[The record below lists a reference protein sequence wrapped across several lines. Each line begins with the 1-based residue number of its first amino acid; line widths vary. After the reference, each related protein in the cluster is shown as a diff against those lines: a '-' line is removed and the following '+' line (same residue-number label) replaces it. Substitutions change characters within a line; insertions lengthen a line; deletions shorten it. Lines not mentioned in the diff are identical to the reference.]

1 MEKEVAIIA
10 VGQTPFARRSGA
22 SIGEMCFSAFREA
35 IPDRAGPLSTA
46 IDALVVCSASEY
58 DRQRSPAGVVAESLG
73 LSGRATFNVESLCS
87 SGSSGLRTAYG
98 LIRSGLHDVVAV
110 VGFQKLSDLS
120 SAEVAERMGRS
131 GDVMWES
138 PFGLTQPAG
147 FALFAQAHMAA
158 YGTSEADLAEVRAK
172 NSRYAA
178 SNDKAA
184 YRKPFTVAEV
194 LASAPVVSPLKMLDC
209 CANADGAVVLI
220 VAAREAA
227 RRYCDRPV
235 WILGMGAASDSAT
248 LSNRATFTSLGSAR
262 AAAQQAYRMAGV
274 GAADVDVACV
284 HDCFTISEV
293 IAYEDLGF
301 APPGGG
307 VALLRSGATSLGG
320 RIPVNV
326 DGGLLGKGHPVG
338 ATGLSQL
345 RTITRQ
351 LRGEGGATQV
361 EGARLGVVHNLGGPG
376 IYAFVTIL
384 GSDEL

>member
-1 MEKEVAIIA
+1 MDKQVAIVA
-10 VGQTPFARRSGA
+10 AGQTPFTRRSGA
-22 SIGEMCFSAFREA
+22 SVGELCFSAYREA
-35 IPDRAGPLSTA
+35 LQGSAGLAAA

-73 LSGRATFNVESLCS
+73 LSGRPTFNVESLCS

-98 LIRSGLHDVVAV
+98 LIRSGLHEVVAV

-158 YGTSEADLAEVRAK
+158 YGTTEADFAEVRAK
-172 NSRYAA
+172 NSEYAV
-178 SNDKAA
+178 SNEKAA
-184 YRKPFTVAEV
+184 YRKRFTAQEV
-194 LASAPVVSPLKMLDC
+194 LASAPVVTPLKMLDC

-220 VAAREAA
+220 VAGREAA
-227 RRYCDRPV
+227 RRLAEDPV
-235 WILGMGAASDSAT
+235 WILGLGAGSDTAT
-248 LSNRATFTSLGSAR
+248 LSNRTVFTSLTSAR
-262 AAAQQAYRMAGV
+262 TAAQQAYDMAGI
-274 GAADVDVACV
+274 GPADIDVAGV
-284 HDCFTISEV
+284 HDCFTISEI
-293 IAYEDLGF
+293 IACEDLGF
-301 APPGGG
+301 AEPGGG
-307 VALLRSGATSLGG
+307 AALLRAGQTRLGG

-361 EGARLGVVHNLGGPG
+361 DGARIGLVHNLGGPG

-384 GSDEL
+384 GRDGS

>member
-1 MEKEVAIIA
+1 MDKQVAIVA
-10 VGQTPFARRSGA
+10 AGQTPFARRSGA
-22 SIGEMCFSAFREA
+22 SIGELCFSAFREA
-35 IPDRAGPLSTA
+35 VLGSAGLTAA
-46 IDALVVCSASEY
+46 IDAVVVCSASEY
-58 DRQRSPAGVVAESLG
+58 DRQRSPAGTVTESLG
-73 LSGRATFNVESLCS
+73 LSGRPTFTVDSLCS

-98 LIRSGLHDVVAV
+98 LIRSGLHEVIAV
-110 VGFQKLSDLS
+110 VGFQKMSDLS

-158 YGTSEADLAEVRAK
+158 YGTTEADLAEVRVK
-172 NSRYAA
+172 NSEYATA
-178 SNDKAA
+178 NDKAA
-184 YRKPFTVAEV
+184 YRKRFTAEEV

-220 VAAREAA
+220 VAGREAA
-227 RRYCDRPV
+227 KRFTDNPV
-235 WILGMGAASDSAT
+235 WILGLGAASDSAT
-248 LSNRATFTSLGSAR
+248 LANRDIFTSLTSAR
-262 AAAQQAYRMAGV
+262 IAAQRAYNMAGI
-274 GAADVDVACV
+274 GPKDIDVAGV
-284 HDCFTISEV
+284 HDCFTITEI

-307 VALLRSGATSLGG
+307 VALLRKGQTRLGG

-345 RTITRQ
+345 RTIMRQ
-351 LRGEGGATQV
+351 LRGESGATQV
-361 EGARLGVVHNLGGPG
+361 DGARIGLVHNLGGPG

-384 GSDEL
+384 ARDDL

>member
-1 MEKEVAIIA
+1 
-10 VGQTPFARRSGA
+10 
-22 SIGEMCFSAFREA
+22 MCFSAFREA
-35 IPDRAGPLSTA
+35 IPDRAGPLGAA

-73 LSGRATFNVESLCS
+73 LSGRPTFNVESLCS

-172 NSRYAA
+172 NSRYAV
-178 SNDKAA
+178 SNEKAA

-227 RRYCDRPV
+227 RRCCDRPV

-248 LSNRATFTSLGSAR
+248 LSNRASFSSLGSAR

-274 GAADVDVACV
+274 GAADIDVACV
-284 HDCFTISEV
+284 HDCFTISEI

>member
-1 MEKEVAIIA
+1 MDKQVAIVA
-10 VGQTPFARRSGA
+10 AGQTPFARRSGA
-22 SIGEMCFSAFREA
+22 SIGELCFSAFREA
-35 IPDRAGPLSTA
+35 VLGSAGLTAA
-46 IDALVVCSASEY
+46 IDAVVVCSASEY
-58 DRQRSPAGVVAESLG
+58 DRQRSPAGTVTESLG
-73 LSGRATFNVESLCS
+73 LSGRPTFTVDSLCS

-98 LIRSGLHDVVAV
+98 LIRSGLHEVIAV
-110 VGFQKLSDLS
+110 VGFQKMSDLS

-158 YGTSEADLAEVRAK
+158 YGTTEADLAEVRVK
-172 NSRYAA
+172 NSEYATA
-178 SNDKAA
+178 NDKAA
-184 YRKPFTVAEV
+184 YRKRFTAEEV

-220 VAAREAA
+220 VAGREAA
-227 RRYCDRPV
+227 KRFTDNPV
-235 WILGMGAASDSAT
+235 WILGLGAASDSAT
-248 LSNRATFTSLGSAR
+248 LANRDIFTSLTSAR
-262 AAAQQAYRMAGV
+262 IAAQRAYDMAGI
-274 GAADVDVACV
+274 GPKDIDVAGV
-284 HDCFTISEV
+284 HDCFTITEI

-307 VALLRSGATSLGG
+307 VALLRKGQSRLGG

-345 RTITRQ
+345 RTIMRQ
-351 LRGEGGATQV
+351 LRGESGATQV
-361 EGARLGVVHNLGGPG
+361 DGACIGLVHNLGGPG

-384 GSDEL
+384 ARDDL

>member
-1 MEKEVAIIA
+1 MDKQVAIVA
-10 VGQTPFARRSGA
+10 AGQTPFARRSGA
-22 SIGEMCFSAFREA
+22 SIGELCFSAFREA
-35 IPDRAGPLSTA
+35 VDQDPRLTAA
-46 IDALVVCSASEY
+46 IDAVVVCSASEY
-58 DRQRSPAGVVAESLG
+58 DRQRSPGGVVAESLG
-73 LSGRATFNVESLCS
+73 LSGLPVFNVESLCS

-98 LIRSGLHDVVAV
+98 LIRAGLHEVVAV

-120 SAEVAERMGRS
+120 SQEVAERMGRS

-158 YGTSEADLAEVRAK
+158 YGTTEADLAEVRVK
-172 NSRYAA
+172 NSRFAVE
-178 SNDKAA
+178 NDKAA
-184 YRKPFTVAEV
+184 YRKRFTAEEV
-194 LASAPVVSPLKMLDC
+194 LASAPVVTPLKMLDC

-220 VAAREAA
+220 VAGKEAA
-227 RRYCDRPV
+227 RRLSDKPV
-235 WILGMGAASDSAT
+235 WVVGLGAGSDSAT
-248 LSNRATFTSLGSAR
+248 LSNRDDFTTLSGAS
-262 AAAQQAYRMAGV
+262 AAARQAYEMAGV
-274 GAADVDVACV
+274 GPEDIDVAGV
-284 HDCFTISEV
+284 HDCFTISEI

-301 APPGGG
+301 APPGEGTR
-307 VALLRSGATSLGG
+307 LLRDGQTGLEG

-345 RTITRQ
+345 RTIARQ

-361 EGARLGVVHNLGGPG
+361 AGARLGLVHNLGGPG

-384 GSDEL
+384 ARDDQ

>member
-1 MEKEVAIIA
+1 
-10 VGQTPFARRSGA
+10 
-22 SIGEMCFSAFREA
+22 
-35 IPDRAGPLSTA
+35 
-46 IDALVVCSASEY
+46 VCSASEY
-58 DRQRSPAGVVAESLG
+58 DRQRSPAGTVTESLG
-73 LSGRATFNVESLCS
+73 LSGRPTFTVDSLCS

-98 LIRSGLHDVVAV
+98 LIRSGLHEVIAV
-110 VGFQKLSDLS
+110 VGFQKMSDLS

-158 YGTSEADLAEVRAK
+158 YGTTEADLAEVRVK
-172 NSRYAA
+172 NSEYATA
-178 SNDKAA
+178 NDKAA
-184 YRKPFTVAEV
+184 YRKRFTAEEV

-220 VAAREAA
+220 VAGREAA
-227 RRYCDRPV
+227 KRFTDNPV
-235 WILGMGAASDSAT
+235 WILGLGAASDSAT
-248 LSNRATFTSLGSAR
+248 LANRDIFTSLTSAR
-262 AAAQQAYRMAGV
+262 IAAQRAYNMAGI
-274 GAADVDVACV
+274 GPKDIDVAGV
-284 HDCFTISEV
+284 HDCFTITEI

-307 VALLRSGATSLGG
+307 VALLRKGQTRLGG

-345 RTITRQ
+345 RTIMRQ
-351 LRGEGGATQV
+351 LRGESGATQV
-361 EGARLGVVHNLGGPG
+361 DGARIGLVHNLGGPG

-384 GSDEL
+384 ARDDL

>member
-1 MEKEVAIIA
+1 MDKQVAIVA
-10 VGQTPFARRSGA
+10 AGQTPFARRSGS
-22 SIGEMCFSAFREA
+22 SIGELCCSAFREA
-35 IPDRAGPLSTA
+35 VHENASLKAA
-46 IDALVVCSASEY
+46 IDAVVVCSASEY
-58 DRQRSPAGVVAESLG
+58 DRQRSPAGTVTESLG
-73 LSGRATFNVESLCS
+73 LSGRPTFNVESLCS

-98 LIRSGLHDVVAV
+98 LIRSGLHEVVAV
-110 VGFQKLSDLS
+110 VGFQKLSELS

-147 FALFAQAHMAA
+147 FALFAQAHMEA
-158 YGTSEADLAEVRAK
+158 YGTTETDFAQVRAK
-172 NSRYAA
+172 NSEYAVA
-178 SNDKAA
+178 NDKAA
-184 YRKPFTVAEV
+184 YRKRFTVEEV
-194 LASAPVVSPLKMLDC
+194 LASAPVVTPLKMLDC

-220 VAAREAA
+220 VAGREAA
-227 RRYCDRPV
+227 KRFTDDPV
-235 WILGMGAASDSAT
+235 WIMGLGAASDSAT
-248 LSNRATFTSLGSAR
+248 LSNRDIFTSLTSAR
-262 AAAQQAYRMAGV
+262 TAAHRAYHMAGI
-274 GAADVDVACV
+274 GPEDIDVAGV
-284 HDCFTISEV
+284 HDCFTITEI

-307 VALLRSGATSLGG
+307 AALLREGQTRLGG

-351 LRGEGGATQV
+351 LRRQGGEMQV
-361 EGARLGVVHNLGGPG
+361 DGARIGLVHNLGGPG

-384 GSDEL
+384 ARDDL

>member
-1 MEKEVAIIA
+1 MEKEVAIVA
-10 VGQTPFARRSGA
+10 AGQTPFVRRSGA
-22 SIGEMCFSAFREA
+22 SIGELCFSAFREA
-35 IPDRAGPLSTA
+35 VHERAALGAA

-73 LSGRATFNVESLCS
+73 LSGRPTFNVESLCS

-98 LIRSGLHDVVAV
+98 LIRSGLHEVVAV

-158 YGTSEADLAEVRAK
+158 YGTREADLAEVSAK
-172 NSRYAA
+172 NSLYAV

-184 YRKPFTVAEV
+184 YRKPFTVDEV
-194 LASAPVVSPLKMLDC
+194 LASASVVSPLRMLDC

-220 VAAREAA
+220 VAGREAA
-227 RRYCDRPV
+227 RRLGDRPV
-235 WILGMGAASDSAT
+235 WILGLGAASDSAT
-248 LSNRATFTSLGSAR
+248 LSNRPSFTSLGSAR
-262 AAAQQAYRMAGV
+262 SAAQQAYRMAGV
-274 GAADVDVACV
+274 GAEDIDLACV
-284 HDCFTISEV
+284 HDCFTISEI

-301 APPGGG
+301 APAGGG
-307 VALLRSGATSLGG
+307 VALLRAGDTRLGG

-345 RTITRQ
+345 RTVTRQ
-351 LRGEGGATQV
+351 LRGEGGVTQV
-361 EGARLGVVHNLGGPG
+361 EGARIGLVHNLGGPG

-384 GSDEL
+384 GSDGP

>member
-1 MEKEVAIIA
+1 MEREVAIVA
-10 VGQTPFARRSGA
+10 AGQTPFARRSDA
-22 SIGEMCFSAFREA
+22 SIGELCFSAYREA
-35 IPDRAGPLSTA
+35 VQGRPALA
-46 IDALVVCSASEY
+46 AAVDALVVCSASEY
-58 DRQRSPAGVVAESLG
+58 DRQRSPAGTVAEGLG
-73 LSGRATFNVESLCS
+73 LSGRPMFNVEALCA

-98 LIRSGLHDVVAV
+98 LIRSGLHEVVAV

-158 YGTSEADLAEVRAK
+158 HGTTEADLAEVRAK
-172 NSRYAA
+172 NSQYAV

-184 YRKPFTVAEV
+184 YRKRFTADEV
-194 LASAPVVSPLKMLDC
+194 LASTPVVSPLKMLDC

-220 VAAREAA
+220 VAGREAA
-227 RRYCDRPV
+227 RRLSEQPV
-235 WILGMGAASDSAT
+235 WILGMGAGSDSAT
-248 LSNRATFTSLGSAR
+248 LTNRAGFTSLAAAKS
-262 AAAQQAYRMAGV
+262 AAQQAYRMAGI
-274 GAADVDVACV
+274 GPEDVDVACV
-284 HDCFTISEV
+284 HDCFTISEI

-301 APPGGG
+301 APAGGG
-307 VALLRSGATSLGG
+307 VALLRAGQTRLGG

-351 LRGEGGATQV
+351 LRGEGGDTQV
-361 EGARLGVVHNLGGPG
+361 EGARIGLVHNLGGPG

-384 GSDEL
+384 GSDE